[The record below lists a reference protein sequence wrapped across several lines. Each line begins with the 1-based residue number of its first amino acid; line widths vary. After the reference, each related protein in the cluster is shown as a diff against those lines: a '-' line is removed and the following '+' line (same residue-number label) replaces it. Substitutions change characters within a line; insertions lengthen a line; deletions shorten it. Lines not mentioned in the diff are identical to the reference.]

1 MRSVKAISNKNIAK
15 RTRRKPS
22 VNLRKILKFS
32 AVAGPWLIIS
42 GLAVGLFWAMSTNG
56 GPSNLAREL
65 KSEAIQATLKLGFKI
80 EAVWVDGLQHSNR
93 NDVVTAIGAN
103 RGAPILKFDTEQARK
118 RLLDLPW
125 VKEATV
131 SLALPNKIHIN
142 VKEREPI
149 AIWQINRE
157 LHVIDNEGGII
168 QGVEP
173 AAFSQLPIMVGEG
186 ANKAAQDLFRL
197 MADTPNIAR
206 IMTAASYVGYRRWN
220 VELDNRIEIN
230 LPAKNVENALQR
242 LNRLQQEHEI
252 FSKDILGID
261 LRIPDRLIV
270 RVNDKNSSK
279 INQESLKIRADRS
292 S

>member
-1 MRSVKAISNKNIAK
+1 MRSVKAISNKSIAK

-22 VNLRKILKFS
+22 VNPRKMLKFS
-32 AVAGPWLIIS
+32 AVAGPWLIIFA
-42 GLAVGLFWAMSTNG
+42 LAVGLFWTMFTNG

-125 VKEATV
+125 VKEASV

-197 MADTPNIAR
+197 MADTPKIAR

-220 VELDNRIEIN
+220 VKLDNRIEIN

>member
-32 AVAGPWLIIS
+32 AVAGPWLIIF
-42 GLAVGLFWAMSTNG
+42 GLAVGLFWTMFSNG

-93 NDVVTAIGAN
+93 NDVLKAIEAN
-103 RGAPILKFDTEQARK
+103 RGAPILKFDPEQARK
-118 RLLDLPW
+118 HLLDLPW
-125 VKEATV
+125 VKEASV

-220 VELDNRIEIN
+220 VKLDNRIEIN

-292 S
+292 T

>member
-1 MRSVKAISNKNIAK
+1 MRSVKAISHRNTEK

-22 VNLRKILKFS
+22 VNLRKVSKLS
-32 AVAGPWLIIS
+32 AVAGPWLIVF
-42 GLAVGLFWAMSTNG
+42 GLTVGLFWTMFTNG

-80 EAVWVDGLQHSNR
+80 EAVWVDGLQHSNK
-93 NDVVTAIGAN
+93 NDVLKAIGAN
-103 RGAPILKFDTEQARK
+103 RGAPILEFDTQQARN

-125 VKEATV
+125 VKEASV
-131 SLALPNKIHIN
+131 SLALPNKVHVNI
-142 VKEREPI
+142 KEREPI
-149 AIWQINRE
+149 AIWQMNRE
-157 LHVIDNEGGII
+157 LHVIDNGGDII

-173 AAFSQLPIMVGEG
+173 AAFAKLPIMVGEG

-197 MADTPNIAR
+197 MADTPKIAQ

-220 VELDNRIEIN
+220 IKLDNRIEIN
-230 LPAKNVENALQR
+230 LPAKNVKNALQR

-270 RVNDKNSSK
+270 RVTDKKTSQS
-279 INQESLKIRADRS
+279 NQDTLKIRADRS